1 MLLYIYSI
9 VTLFD
14 VLYSFPH
21 YVFLLVITFI
31 GLKCWNFVPSA
42 FIFLKTFL
50 AYVLFWKVFL
60 LDMELWLA
68 VTSHSC
74 WKVECKLDFL
84 LLVNFSLSLDT
95 FKMFLLFCNFLF
107 HVHRWFF
114 HSLSLFNIIR
124 FVFNLRSL
132 TFFNS
137 IKSIHYFF
145 NYFPLLHFYSS
156 FLYLLLSKHWHFC
169 LCYPCFFTF
178 FYICYL

>member
-1 MLLYIYSI
+1 MLLYIYPI

-50 AYVLFWKVFL
+50 VYVLFWKVFL

-68 VTSHSC
+68 VPSHSC

-84 LLVNFSLSLDT
+84 LLVNFSFKKKFFFICSEFCHTLKWNSHGFTCVPRSPLPPPSPPAPSRSSQCTRSERLSHASNT
-95 FKMFLLFCNFLF
+95 PMFIAALFIIARTWKQPRCPSADEWIRKL
-107 HVHRWFF
+107 WLT
-114 HSLSLFNIIR
+114 SL
-124 FVFNLRSL
+124 
-132 TFFNS
+132 
-137 IKSIHYFF
+137 
-145 NYFPLLHFYSS
+145 
-156 FLYLLLSKHWHFC
+156 C
-169 LCYPCFFTF
+169 L
-178 FYICYL
+178 